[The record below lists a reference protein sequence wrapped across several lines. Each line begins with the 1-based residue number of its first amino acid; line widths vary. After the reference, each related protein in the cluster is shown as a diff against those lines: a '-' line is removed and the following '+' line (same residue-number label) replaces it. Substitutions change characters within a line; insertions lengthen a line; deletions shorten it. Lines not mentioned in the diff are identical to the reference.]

1 MPETIKLNAT
11 QSFIMKITS
20 KRKLQQIESSYSSDI
35 DSKNSIIIYKNFT
48 KEQYSLLMNYRLYHQ
63 IISYNLERSYYKMSI
78 SEKIK
83 AINNKIKRNKSQN
96 NLDRQDTKISAL
108 SSGNVSKYKF
118 LFTTMFYHKKL
129 RQSRNLN
136 IYYYVKN

>member
-48 KEQYSLLMNYRLYHQ
+48 KEPYLLLMNY
-63 IISYNLERSYYKMSI
+63 
-78 SEKIK
+78 
-83 AINNKIKRNKSQN
+83 
-96 NLDRQDTKISAL
+96 TTL
-108 SSGNVSKYKF
+108 SSDNPLQF
-118 LFTTMFYHKKL
+118 RKKL
-129 RQSRNLN
+129 L
-136 IYYYVKN
+136 